1 MFTFLKKCFMMRHQ
15 LHKGAIMKTYDPL
28 TDDDYSPFGHK
39 DRQQPWG
46 RYVYFNLDEAITN
59 LTDAQW
65 KEYNNKC
72 VAIEHYKED
81 IVECKDRLHKS
92 VKQEVLQQMQAKCH
106 EHLMELVKDYWI
118 ETKKRLED

>member
-1 MFTFLKKCFMMRHQ
+1 MQDGVLDN
-15 LHKGAIMKTYDPL
+15 KGTMMKTYDPL

-65 KEYNNKC
+65 KEYNDMC

-81 IVECKDRLHKS
+81 IAECKDIFA
-92 VKQEVLQQMQAKCH
+92 VVIKQEVLKEKQSQCH

>member
-1 MFTFLKKCFMMRHQ
+1 MMRHQ

-46 RYVYFNLDEAITN
+46 RYVYFNIDEAITN

-65 KEYNNKC
+65 QDYNDMC
-72 VAIEHYKED
+72 VAIEHYKDD
-81 IVECKDRLHKS
+81 INDCKDRILKLVMSHKLI
-92 VKQEVLQQMQAKCH
+92 EMQAACH
-106 EHLMELVKDYWI
+106 EHLMKLVKNYWI

>member
-1 MFTFLKKCFMMRHQ
+1 MMRHQ

-46 RYVYFNLDEAITN
+46 RYVYFNLDEAITS

-65 KEYNNKC
+65 KEYNDMC

-81 IVECKDRLHKS
+81 IAECKDRLHKS

-106 EHLMELVKDYWI
+106 EHLMELVKYYWI

>member
-1 MFTFLKKCFMMRHQ
+1 MRHQ
-15 LHKGAIMKTYDPL
+15 LHKGVNMKTYDPL
-28 TDDDYSPFGHK
+28 LDDDYSPFGHK

-65 KEYNNKC
+65 KEYNNMC

-81 IVECKDRLHKS
+81 IADLNDCKDQLLKL
-92 VKQEVLQQMQAKCH
+92 VKELKLLEMQAACH
-106 EHLMELVKDYWI
+106 EHLMKLVKNYWV

>member
-1 MFTFLKKCFMMRHQ
+1 MMRHQ
-15 LHKGAIMKTYDPL
+15 LYKGAIMKTYDPL

-46 RYVYFNLDEAITN
+46 RYVYFNIDEAITN

-65 KEYNNKC
+65 KEYNDMC
-72 VAIEHYKED
+72 VVAEHLKEAVD
-81 IVECKDRLHKS
+81 SEKNLAKKTMKKDMCMA
-92 VKQEVLQQMQAKCH
+92 MQAQCH
-106 EHLMELVKDYWI
+106 EHLMKLVKDYWI